1 MVIEKLYTV
10 KETADIFRV
19 RELTIRR
26 WIKDEK
32 IKSIKAGYKRYIKES
47 EIKRLLKW
55 YYGKGKENV

>member
-32 IKSIKAGYKRYIKES
+32 IKSIKVGFKRYIKES
-47 EIKRLLKW
+47 EIQRLLK
-55 YYGKGKENV
+55 